1 MPSYQTT
8 PFKASPALLV
18 AGSPQYVW
26 GSYNDKTGPTFGYVI
41 SDSAVTTT
49 GTVTFRITQGNVP
62 IVGALISV
70 VGTSNASG
78 NFNVT
83 NATILTVTTTDAGI
97 CTVTYAITSSSVA
110 VGTADS
116 GQVLVPQT
124 EVGETLANGSSVPVA
139 MPFGNTTYNLN
150 QGLTVVVSFPSFPTT
165 AVVVLQQ
172 AVKDIDSEYA
182 TVATVATVTGG
193 VVTAA
198 GSQITV
204 DPTLGRFFRFNVSNV
219 TGGTNPTIIA
229 KLLM

>member
-1 MPSYQTT
+1 MSCT
-8 PFKASPALLV
+8 A
-18 AGSPQYVW
+18 
-26 GSYNDKTGPTFGYVI
+26 
-41 SDSAVTTT
+41 
-49 GTVTFRITQGNVP
+49 
-62 IVGALISV
+62 
-70 VGTSNASG
+70 
-78 NFNVT
+78 
-83 NATILTVTTTDAGI
+83 AGI
-97 CTVTYAITSSSVA
+97 CTVTYTITSTTQGSLPD
-110 VGTADS
+110 G
-116 GQVLVPQT
+116 GQVIVPQP
-124 EVGETLANGSSVPVA
+124 EVAEACVNESSIPAA